1 MELFGIPARYK
12 APSFSA
18 QATTGQTVRLED
30 FRGRY
35 LVLYFYPKS
44 FTPGCTHETIL
55 FRDHH
60 VQLDELRA
68 DVLGVSRDTHV
79 VQCEFAKRY
88 EVQFPIIGDPDGEIC
103 RSYAVDRRVWPV
115 AKRVTFLIDPE
126 GFVVGRFSHELRIA
140 AHLSD
145 VLDALRKLH
154 ASGKPPEV
162 EPSGTSRTRRS

>member
-18 QATTGQTVRLED
+18 KATTGQTVRLDD
-30 FRGRY
+30 FRGKY

-60 VQLDELRA
+60 AQLRELGA
-68 DVLGVSRDTHV
+68 DVLGVSRDEHV
-79 VQCEFAKRY
+79 VQCEFAQRY
-88 EVQFPIIGDPDGEIC
+88 EVQFPIIGDPDGAIC
-103 RSYAVDRRVWPV
+103 RAYAVDRRIWPV

-126 GFVVGRFSHELRIA
+126 SHVVGRFSHELRIA
-140 AHLSD
+140 AHLND
-145 VLDALRKLH
+145 VLDALRKLK
-154 ASGKPPEV
+154 AATAPKPGSTQKTPV
-162 EPSGTSRTRRS
+162 RR

>member
-30 FRGRY
+30 FRGKY

-60 VQLDELRA
+60 VQLDELHA

-154 ASGKPPEV
+154 ASGKPAV
-162 EPSGTSRTRRS
+162 EPSGTTRARRP

>member
-1 MELFGIPARYK
+1 MELFGIPARYQ

-18 QATTGQTVRLED
+18 PATTGRTVSLGD
-30 FRGRY
+30 FRGKY
-35 LVLYFYPKS
+35 LVLYFYPKA

-60 VQLDELRA
+60 TQLTELA
-68 DVLGVSRDTHV
+68 AEVLGVSRDTHV

-88 EVQFPIIGDPDGEIC
+88 EVQFPIIGDPDGAIC

-140 AHLSD
+140 AHLND
-145 VLDALRKLH
+145 VLDALRKIQ
-154 ASGKPPEV
+154 APRAPRSGPQ
-162 EPSGTSRTRRS
+162 RA